1 MFYQA
6 IIKEDDT
13 RNDDA
18 SKFTEISLVNYEGDI
33 INPIVLLER
42 YPDTKK
48 YMLNDSI
55 MTINS
60 GVVIQGFI
68 EDLSKLDSRM
78 IIENFHFKKY
88 VLLNLSLYGELES
101 EIFNASVLRIRHCVF
116 DDSFLTWFC
125 NFNLD
130 FRDNSFNELITI
142 NETETSPRVVIENN
156 TIGYLHFWTATLG
169 IVTIAENQIGYVEID
184 LSSFRNLKLLKIRIY
199 GLGTSNYSQEEIIGR
214 KYWKSY
220 INLRRAQRLVALDK
234 LSEDSLY
241 SYNDISGKVLFQ
253 MNSLNRVVSELEI
266 IGNSFL
272 DPTHSKRYEYL

>member
-78 IIENFHFKKY
+78 IIENFH
-88 VLLNLSLYGELES
+88 LS
-101 EIFNASVLRIRHCVF
+101 F
-116 DDSFLTWFC
+116 
-125 NFNLD
+125 
-130 FRDNSFNELITI
+130 
-142 NETETSPRVVIENN
+142 
-156 TIGYLHFWTATLG
+156 
-169 IVTIAENQIGYVEID
+169 
-184 LSSFRNLKLLKIRIY
+184 
-199 GLGTSNYSQEEIIGR
+199 
-214 KYWKSY
+214 
-220 INLRRAQRLVALDK
+220 
-234 LSEDSLY
+234 
-241 SYNDISGKVLFQ
+241 
-253 MNSLNRVVSELEI
+253 
-266 IGNSFL
+266 
-272 DPTHSKRYEYL
+272 